1 VEVLARSGYQL
12 ILHTHQNHRSPPP
25 PRGSTGVVPGE
36 GTVVLVSD
44 LVAPGGVD
52 ELFHQIDGL
61 GLSLDVLVNC
71 VGVLASHPLD
81 DTTREDWLNLLTLN
95 TVVPAL
101 VMSQAHRRGAHHMI
115 HLLDIAWNQSWKHHA
130 AYVASKSALAA
141 VCRVAAVEYA
151 PECRVNAIAPGL
163 ISSPAGT
170 HDSYAGIERRIPMGR
185 RGTPA
190 EVAAAL
196 KMLLDAPDYVTGQ
209 IINVDGG
216 LSLR

>member
-1 VEVLARSGYQL
+1 VDAPVVLLSDL
-12 ILHTHQNHRSPPP
+12 TD
-25 PRGSTGVVPGE
+25 PRGVD
-36 GTVVLVSD
+36 D
-44 LVAPGGVD
+44 L
-52 ELFHQIDGL
+52 FQQIDSRGI
-61 GLSLDVLVNC
+61 SLDVLVNC
-71 VGVLASHPLD
+71 VGVLVSHPLD
-81 DTTREDWLNLLTLN
+81 NTTREDWLNLLTLN

-101 VMSQAHRRGAHHMI
+101 VMSQARRRGAHHMI

-170 HDSYAGIERRIPMGR
+170 QGRYSGVEQRIPMGR
-185 RGTPA
+185 RGTA
-190 EVAAAL
+190 SEVAAAL
-196 KMLLDAPDYVTGQ
+196 EMLLDAPDYMTGQ
-209 IINVDGG
+209 IITVDGG